1 MIKKLSIA
9 LLVLCSF
16 CFVGCNVQNADTDS
30 DISNPDS
37 GVNTPDGSGSGSNK
51 DDEHITG
58 ADIIVH
64 KDFVSFENMQNFYS
78 KMNDKNELSLCLPLL
93 DSNKY
98 NVSYLF
104 SGVCVA
110 SSYKDTEAYRADYL
124 FSYYGGEIYTLDEA
138 DNRQLSCFFMTL
150 SNVNSFDG
158 QTDKVSYQFD
168 RLTPGEDKIYNFYF
182 NENTAPFLRVK
193 IYTESVDDNKAA
205 DLLNDIVNSIVKL

>member
-16 CFVGCNVQNADTDS
+16 CFVGCNVPDGDTDS

-37 GVNTPDGSGSGSNK
+37 GVNTSDGSGSGNNK
-51 DDEHITG
+51 DEEHVTG

-98 NVSYLF
+98 NVNYLF

-110 SSYKDTEAYRADYL
+110 ASYKDTEAYRADYL

-138 DNRQLSCFFMTL
+138 DKRQLSCFFMTL
-150 SNVNSFDG
+150 SNVDSFDS
-158 QTDKVSYQFD
+158 QTDKVSYQLD
-168 RLTPGEDKIYNFYF
+168 RLTPDKGKIYNFYF
-182 NENTAPFLRVK
+182 DEGSDPFLAVTLN
-193 IYTESVDDNKAA
+193 IDIIDDNKSA
-205 DLLNDIVNSIVKL
+205 DLLNDIANSIVKL